1 MTTASFKEIRK
12 KIESNIYSSKESI
25 FVSVAWFTSKDLLG
39 QLTDKLENGCK
50 VEIIISDHY
59 ENMKLSYDNFINK
72 GGKIYI
78 LPTQSG
84 KFLHDKFAVFDNS
97 KLIAGSYNWTN
108 SAEYYNHEFI
118 IQSDEL
124 LLIKQFGIRFSNLKE
139 IVINYDKRILKIR
152 DNNFLESKEDEF
164 LILEEELHDELIS
177 SVDLS
182 LKAGAKINKTIILN
196 QIYNYG
202 AIGAANRLIKE
213 GTDKLHSGLIKMFEI
228 NRLDLTI
235 ENIIQ
240 KEKYRILFSDEILT
254 KAKERLNKLKTSPNT
269 SFTILLVL
277 KICIQLN

>member
-1 MTTASFKEIRK
+1 MTTASFKEIKK

-25 FVSVAWFTSKDLLG
+25 IVSVAWFTSKDLLG
-39 QLTDKLENGCK
+39 QLTDKLDNGCK

-59 ENMKLSYDNFINK
+59 ENTRLSYENFLNK

-78 LPTQSG
+78 VPTKSG
-84 KFLHDKFAVFDNS
+84 KFLHDKFAIFDNL

-108 SAEYYNHEFI
+108 SAEYFNHEFI

-124 LLIKQFGIRFSNLKE
+124 QLIKQFVIRFNKLKE
-139 IVINYDKRILKIR
+139 IVTEYDKRILRSQNII
-152 DNNFLESKEDEF
+152 LSETKEEEF
-164 LILEEELHDELIS
+164 IKLEEELHDELIL
-177 SVDLS
+177 SVDS
-182 LKAGAKINKTIILN
+182 SIKAGAKINKSIILN

-213 GTDKLHSGLIKMFEI
+213 GTEKLHSGLLKMFEI

-240 KEKYRILFSDEILT
+240 KEKYRVLFSDEILT
-254 KAKERLNKLKTSPNT
+254 KAKERLDKLK
-269 SFTILLVL
+269 I
-277 KICIQLN
+277 